1 MRNSIFTIY
10 RKELKDVLRDR
21 KTLFLIVVI
30 PIIAVPLLF
39 NALISFTIKTQIKA
53 STEPLQYTIF
63 GEEHMPDL
71 SIAFEGSSSFEKVSM
86 QSPEEINQAIQEST
100 IQFALVIPENAETD
114 LEQHSQTDIEF
125 HYNNASLTSRVKE
138 RASRVINTYN
148 EKLTAIRLLELG
160 LSESDEQ
167 EALLQPIILEEKGT
181 ADMREIM
188 GNRFGGMLPYLFI
201 AFCYLGVVYPA
212 VHLGAGEKERGTLE
226 TLLLAPVPRYQIT
239 LGKFL
244 VVFTGG
250 IMAVL
255 LNLTSL
261 GIWLSIKAASLRGV
275 LGQVISAIEW
285 FDLVLIAL
293 MLVPIAAMFA
303 ALLLSVSIF
312 ARNASEASTYMS
324 PISILMIVPAVLALL
339 PGVELNWKWAMV
351 PLTNIALAIKELV
364 KGTMDYSM
372 LVAIFGSSFVI
383 ALVFLLFCAKWF
395 ERESVIFRE

>member
-212 VHLGAGEKERGTLE
+212 VHLGAGEKDRGTLE